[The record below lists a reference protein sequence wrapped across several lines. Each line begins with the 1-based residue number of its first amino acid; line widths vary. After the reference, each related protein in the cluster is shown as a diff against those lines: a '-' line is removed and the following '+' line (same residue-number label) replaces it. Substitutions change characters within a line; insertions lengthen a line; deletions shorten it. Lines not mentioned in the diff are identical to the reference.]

1 LQANRDRIRL
11 VLLDYFMPGMDPA
24 ACTRELC
31 RLAGPTLVVLC
42 TAAANPAV
50 RAAEV
55 GLSRWLA
62 KPFEIEA
69 LERLVREAA
78 PANASVNAK
87 PQQKSTRGS
96 EKRLVVRQR
105 KRDDRRTCRDRDV
118 LRVVE
123 TCRSSATPST
133 AHSSAKAPQ
142 RLSVARV
149 GRHQRAA
156 VFAEDRRRRQRC

>member
-1 LQANRDRIRL
+1 MRENAVLIVDDDEDLRDLVRFVVEAADIDVVEASTCRDAMAALHANGDRIRL

-62 KPFEIEA
+62 KPFEIEV

-78 PANASVNAK
+78 PANA
-87 PQQKSTRGS
+87 R
-96 EKRLVVRQR
+96 
-105 KRDDRRTCRDRDV
+105 
-118 LRVVE
+118 
-123 TCRSSATPST
+123 
-133 AHSSAKAPQ
+133 
-142 RLSVARV
+142 
-149 GRHQRAA
+149 
-156 VFAEDRRRRQRC
+156 

>member
-1 LQANRDRIRL
+1 VSHGMRENAVLIVDDDEDLRDLVRFVVEAADFDVVEASTCREAMAALQANRDRIRL

-78 PANASVNAK
+78 PANA
-87 PQQKSTRGS
+87 R
-96 EKRLVVRQR
+96 
-105 KRDDRRTCRDRDV
+105 
-118 LRVVE
+118 
-123 TCRSSATPST
+123 
-133 AHSSAKAPQ
+133 
-142 RLSVARV
+142 
-149 GRHQRAA
+149 
-156 VFAEDRRRRQRC
+156 

>member
-1 LQANRDRIRL
+1 MRDNAVLIVDDDEDLRDLVRFVVEAADCDVVEASTCREAMAALQANRDRIRL

-24 ACTRELC
+24 ACARELC

-78 PANASVNAK
+78 PAN
-87 PQQKSTRGS
+87 
-96 EKRLVVRQR
+96 VR
-105 KRDDRRTCRDRDV
+105 
-118 LRVVE
+118 
-123 TCRSSATPST
+123 
-133 AHSSAKAPQ
+133 
-142 RLSVARV
+142 
-149 GRHQRAA
+149 
-156 VFAEDRRRRQRC
+156 

>member
-1 LQANRDRIRL
+1 MRDNAVLIVDDDEDLRDLVRFVVEAADFDVVEASTCREAMAALQANRDRIRL

-24 ACTRELC
+24 ACARELC

-42 TAAANPAV
+42 TAASNPAV

-78 PANASVNAK
+78 SAN
-87 PQQKSTRGS
+87 
-96 EKRLVVRQR
+96 VR
-105 KRDDRRTCRDRDV
+105 
-118 LRVVE
+118 
-123 TCRSSATPST
+123 
-133 AHSSAKAPQ
+133 
-142 RLSVARV
+142 
-149 GRHQRAA
+149 
-156 VFAEDRRRRQRC
+156 

>member
-1 LQANRDRIRL
+1 MRDDAVLIVDDDPDLRDLVRVVVESAEIDVVEASTCREAMAALHANRDRIRL

-42 TAAANPAV
+42 TAAADPAL

-55 GLSRWLA
+55 GLSRWLP

-78 PANASVNAK
+78 PASV
-87 PQQKSTRGS
+87 R
-96 EKRLVVRQR
+96 
-105 KRDDRRTCRDRDV
+105 
-118 LRVVE
+118 
-123 TCRSSATPST
+123 
-133 AHSSAKAPQ
+133 
-142 RLSVARV
+142 
-149 GRHQRAA
+149 
-156 VFAEDRRRRQRC
+156 

>member
-1 LQANRDRIRL
+1 MRDNAVLIVDDDEDLRDLVRFVVEAAGIDVVEASTCREAMAALQANRDRIRL

-24 ACTRELC
+24 ACARELC
-31 RLAGPTLVVLC
+31 RLAGPILVVLC

-78 PANASVNAK
+78 PAN
-87 PQQKSTRGS
+87 
-96 EKRLVVRQR
+96 VR
-105 KRDDRRTCRDRDV
+105 
-118 LRVVE
+118 
-123 TCRSSATPST
+123 
-133 AHSSAKAPQ
+133 
-142 RLSVARV
+142 
-149 GRHQRAA
+149 
-156 VFAEDRRRRQRC
+156 